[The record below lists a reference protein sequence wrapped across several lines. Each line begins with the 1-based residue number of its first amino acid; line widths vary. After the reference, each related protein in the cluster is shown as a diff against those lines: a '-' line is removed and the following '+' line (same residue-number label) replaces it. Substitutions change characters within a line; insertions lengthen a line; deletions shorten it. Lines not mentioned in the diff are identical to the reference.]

1 MDGGNAQVTFEEM
14 RQAAQAYHTQGDA
27 MGMYRFLRQRVEE
40 AADGHEEG
48 IARTLLADALIL
60 WHLGSRNTVA
70 AELSRAKALLKPYPE
85 DRALALFV
93 HMYWCGTEN
102 DLSEFSR
109 VLATYE
115 RLCQRHTDLPGVQ
128 RWRGRI
134 SQWFG
139 RLALAQGD
147 LGGATVHFERSLV
160 EFEKYEPDPG
170 SREQLIRMSKLRL
183 AEFALRRGDLPTARR
198 YLDEC
203 EGSTI
208 SRLWETIRACTEVQY
223 AIRNGSRERAQF
235 WLRLAHS
242 WATPQS
248 EAATMLTLAQARLSY
263 ALGELNKARLL
274 TLEARRLAAS
284 HKQDHLLPEIREFFR
299 VQSSGLGAGQL
310 TQGGIPYDEA
320 FGRMAVSGPA
330 PGPLPDRH
338 GRR

>member
-1 MDGGNAQVTFEEM
+1 ML
-14 RQAAQAYHTQGDA
+14 QAAKEFHARGDVL
-27 MGMYRFLRQRVEE
+27 GLYRFARERVTD
-40 AADGHEEG
+40 AHDPHDEG
-48 IARTLLADALIL
+48 IARTLVAEVLIR
-60 WHLGSRNTVA
+60 WHLGSPSAVEG
-70 AELSRAKALLKPYPE
+70 ELIRAKALLRPFPADQAY
-85 DRALALFV
+85 ALLV
-93 HMYWCGTEN
+93 HLVWRTGEN
-102 DLSEFSR
+102 DIAAVQRLQ
-109 VLATYE
+109 LAYE
-115 RLCQRHTDLPGVQ
+115 RLCKSHPDELGVQ

-134 SQWFG
+134 SAWLG
-139 RLALAQGD
+139 RLALAHGD
-147 LGGATVHFERSLV
+147 LDEATIHFERTVV
-160 EFEKYEPDPG
+160 EYQQFEPDPG

-330 PGPLPDRH
+330 PGPLPDGH